1 MKIKNLNLLAGLL
14 LACAYTSQGF
24 AYNFIDYCGTT
35 PVRWSGSSKTMSA
48 ASASFPAGGDW
59 YNALQIAMSRVNDP
73 INFTLGF
80 VTGDTSVAIG
90 NGESEVWFSSD
101 PAHSPAVTYN
111 YTTCTGGAMI
121 TESDVVFYNGEP
133 YTFNMAT
140 SGLYGYGGGSRP
152 FQTTAVHE
160 LGHAINLHHV
170 NTEYN
175 IMGQDYYHLHAN
187 GGLGRSYLGEDAAD
201 GAIFLYG
208 SNGRQDLSLAHWK
221 WIGSSGQYSTHG
233 HTKLYSSSGAELP
246 SVLVAGESRFDVT
259 GGQAI
264 QVELTAENNGA
275 SSQSVQIGF
284 YLSTNN
290 AIATSDTLI
299 TTQSRTV
306 ARDNVDT
313 YRATIT
319 LPSGLPSGDYWVGAI
334 IDNNNAVGESAED
347 NNATYFPVRYTGG
360 GTGNTPPVAN
370 FSFAANGLS
379 VNFTDSS
386 TDADG
391 TIASR
396 SWSFGD
402 GTTSTAT
409 NPVKTYS
416 AAGTY
421 TVTLT
426 VTDDQGA
433 TGTRSQSVTVSTTP
447 PPTGT
452 LQNGVPKTGLSAAVS
467 QNLNFTMDVPAGAT
481 NLSFAMSGGSGD
493 ADMHVRFGSP
503 PTLTVYDCRPYTNGN
518 NETCNVSPAQAGR
531 YYVML
536 NAYSAFSGVTLTGSY
551 TTSGGNTPPVANFS
565 VSTSGLTAS
574 FTDSSTD
581 SNGTIA
587 SRAWD
592 FGDGT
597 TSTAAN
603 PTKTY
608 SAAGTYTVSLTV
620 TDNQGATNSSS
631 RSVTVSSTTPPTLPE
646 CTGSDTRQLGRN
658 CKRSNRSK
666 TAGNYDYMYMS
677 LPAGVQQL
685 KITVSGGSGNANLYV
700 STGTWATMTNY
711 QYSSTNA
718 GNSETLTI
726 AGPPSGYLY
735 ISLHAASAFSGVTIS
750 TEY

>member
-1 MKIKNLNLLAGLL
+1 MKIKQLLAGLL
-14 LACAYTSQGF
+14 LACAYASQSM
-24 AYNFIDYCGTT
+24 AYNFIDYCGST
-35 PVRWSGSSKTMSA
+35 PVRWTGSSKTFSA
-48 ASASFPAGGDW
+48 ASASFPTGGEW
-59 YNALQIAMSRVNDP
+59 YNALQVAMSRVNDP
-73 INFTLGF
+73 INFTIGF
-80 VTGDTSVAIG
+80 ATGDTSVAIG

-101 PAHSPAVTYN
+101 AAHSPAVTYN
-111 YTTCTGGAMI
+111 YTTCTGGSMI

-133 YTFNMAT
+133 YTSNMAT

-208 SNGRQDLSLAHWK
+208 ANGRQDLSLAHWK
-221 WIGSSGQYSTHG
+221 WVGSSGQYSTHG
-233 HTKLYSSSGAELP
+233 HTKLYSSGGAELP

-259 GGQAI
+259 AGQTI

-275 SSQSVQIGF
+275 SSQTAQIGF
-284 YLSTNN
+284 YLSTNS

-306 ARDNVDT
+306 TRDNVDT

-319 LPSGLPSGDYWVGAI
+319 LPSGLASGDYWLGAI
-334 IDNNNAVGESAED
+334 IDNNNAVAESAED

-360 GTGNTPPVAN
+360 GTVNQPPNAN
-370 FSFAANGLS
+370 FSYTVSGLNVS
-379 VNFTDSS
+379 FTDSS

-396 SWSFGD
+396 SWNFGD

-409 NPVKTYS
+409 NPTKTYS

-421 TVTLT
+421 TATLT
-426 VTDDQGA
+426 VTDNQGA
-433 TGTRSQSVTVSTTP
+433 TGTRSQSVTVGST

-452 LQNGVPKTGLSAAVS
+452 LQNGVPRTNLSATAG

-481 NLSFAMSGGSGD
+481 NLRFVLSGGSGD
-493 ADMHVRFGSP
+493 ADMHVRFGSA
-503 PTLTVYDCRPYTNGN
+503 PTLSAYDCRPYASGN
-518 NETCNVSPAQAGR
+518 NETCTFATPQAGR

-551 TTSGGNTPPVANFS
+551 TSGGGNTPPVANFTFTS
-565 VSTSGLTAS
+565 SGLTAS

-581 SNGTIA
+581 SDGTIA
-587 SRAWD
+587 SRSWG
-592 FGDGT
+592 FGDAT
-597 TSTAAN
+597 TSTATN
-603 PTKTY
+603 PTHTY
-608 SAAGTYTVSLTV
+608 AAAGTYTVTLTV
-620 TDNQGATNSSS
+620 TDNQGATNTTS
-631 RSVTVSSTTPPTLPE
+631 RSVTVSGGTTLPE
-646 CTGSDTRQLGRN
+646 CTASDTRQLARN
-658 CKRSNRSK
+658 CKRSNRSG
-666 TAGNYDYMYMS
+666 TAGNYNYMYIS
-677 LPAGVQQL
+677 LPAGVTQL
-685 KITVSGGSGNANLYV
+685 KITMSGGTGNADLYV
-700 STGTWATMTNY
+700 STSSWATTSNY
-711 QYSSTNA
+711 QYSSTTP
-718 GNSETLTI
+718 GNSDTLTI
-726 AGPPSGYLY
+726 PNPPSGYLY
-735 ISLHAASAFSGVTIS
+735 ISLHAAAAFSGVTIS

>member
-1 MKIKNLNLLAGLL
+1 MKIKNLLAGFS
-14 LACAYTSQGF
+14 LACIYASQSF
-24 AYNFIDYCGTT
+24 AYNFIDYCGST
-35 PVRWSGSSKTMSA
+35 PVRWSGSSKTLSA
-48 ASASFPAGGDW
+48 ASASFPSGGEW
-59 YNALQIAMSRVNDP
+59 YNSLQIAMSRINDP

-90 NGESEVWFSSD
+90 NGQSEVWFSSD
-101 PAHSPAVTYN
+101 PTYSPAVTYN
-111 YTTCTGGAMI
+111 YVTCTGGAML
-121 TESDVVFYNGEP
+121 TETDVVFYNGEP
-133 YTFNMAT
+133 YTTNMAT

-152 FQTTAVHE
+152 FQTTMVHE

-187 GGLGRSYLGEDAAD
+187 GGVGRSYLGEDAAD

-221 WIGSSGQYSTHG
+221 WVGSSGQYSTHG
-233 HTKLYSSSGAELP
+233 HTKLYNSGGTELP
-246 SVLVAGESRFDVT
+246 STLVAGESRFDVS
-259 GGQAI
+259 GGQTI

-275 SSQSVQIGF
+275 SSQSAQIGF

-306 ARDNVDT
+306 SRDNVDT

-319 LPSGLPSGDYWVGAI
+319 IPTGLASGDYWLGAI
-334 IDNNNAVGESAED
+334 IDNNNAVSESAED
-347 NNATYFPVRYTGG
+347 NNATYFPIRYTGG

-370 FSFAANGLS
+370 FTFAANGLTVS
-379 VNFTDSS
+379 FTDSS
-386 TDADG
+386 SDANG

-396 SWSFGD
+396 SWNFGD

-409 NPVKTYS
+409 SPSKTYS

-426 VTDDQGA
+426 VTDNEGA
-433 TGTRSQSVTVSTTP
+433 TGTRSQAVTVGSTP
-447 PPTGT
+447 PPASV
-452 LQNGVPKTGLSAAVS
+452 LQNGVPRGNLSAATG
-467 QNLNFTMDVPAGAT
+467 QALNFTMDVPAGAS
-481 NLSFAMSGGSGD
+481 NLSFAISGGSGD
-493 ADMHVRFGSP
+493 ADLHVRFGSA
-503 PTLTVYDCRPYTNGN
+503 PTLTAYDCRPYTSGN
-518 NETCNVSPAQAGR
+518 SEVCNISPVQAGR

-536 NAYSAFSGVTLTGSY
+536 NAYAAFSGVTLTGSY
-551 TTSGGNTPPVANFS
+551 TTGGGNTPPVAGFS
-565 VSTSGLTAS
+565 FTANGLTAS

-581 SNGTIA
+581 SDGTIA
-587 SRAWD
+587 SRSWD
-592 FGDGT
+592 FGDGSS
-597 TSTAAN
+597 STATN
-603 PTKTY
+603 PSRTY
-608 SAAGTYTVSLTV
+608 AAAGTYTVSLTV
-620 TDNQGATNSSS
+620 TDNQGATNSTS
-631 RSVTVSSTTPPTLPE
+631 RSVTVSSTTPTLPE
-646 CTGSDTRQLGRN
+646 CTGSDVRQLGQN

-666 TAGNYDYMYMS
+666 TTGNYDYMYVY

-685 KITVSGGSGNANLYV
+685 KITTSGGTGNANLYV
-700 STGTWATMTNY
+700 SSSSWATMTNY
-711 QYSSTNA
+711 QYSSVGA

-726 AGPPSGYLY
+726 PNPPSGYVY
-735 ISLHAASAFSGVTIS
+735 ISLHAATAFSGVTIS

>member
-1 MKIKNLNLLAGLL
+1 MKIKKLLAGIL
-14 LACAYTSQGF
+14 LACAYSSQSF
-24 AYNFIDYCGTT
+24 AYNFIDYCGST

-48 ASASFPAGGDW
+48 AAASFPAGGDW
-59 YNALQIAMSRVNDP
+59 YTGLQIAMSRVNDP

-101 PAHSPAVTYN
+101 PTYSPAVTYN
-111 YTTCTGGAMI
+111 YTTCSGGSYI

-133 YTFNMAT
+133 YTTNMAT

-152 FQTTAVHE
+152 FQTTMVHE

-201 GAIFLYG
+201 GAILLYG

-233 HTKLYSSSGAELP
+233 HTKLYSSSGVELP
-246 SVLVAGESRFDVT
+246 SAVVAGETRFNASA
-259 GGQAI
+259 GQTI

-275 SSQSVQIGF
+275 SAQNVQIGF

-299 TTQSRTV
+299 TTQSRTIT
-306 ARDNVDT
+306 RDNVDT

-319 LPSGLPSGDYWVGAI
+319 LPSGLPSGSYWIGAI
-334 IDNNNAVGESAED
+334 IDSTNAVSEYAED
-347 NNATYFPVRYTGG
+347 NNATYWPINYTGG
-360 GTGNTPPVAN
+360 GPANQPPVAN
-370 FSFAANGLS
+370 FGFATSGLT
-379 VNFTDSS
+379 VTFTDSS
-386 TDADG
+386 ADADG

-396 SWSFGD
+396 SWNFGD

-409 NPVKTYS
+409 NPTKTYG

-426 VTDDQGA
+426 VTDNQGA
-433 TGTRSQSVTVSTTP
+433 TGTRSQSVTVGSTP
-447 PPTGT
+447 PPTST
-452 LQNGVPKTGLSAAVS
+452 LQNGVPKTGLSAAVG
-467 QNLNFTMDVPAGAT
+467 QNLSFTLDVPAGAT
-481 NLSFAMSGGSGD
+481 NLSFVMSGGSGD
-493 ADMHVRFGSP
+493 ADLHVRFGTP

-518 NETCNVSPAQAGR
+518 NETCNIAPTQAGR

-536 NAYSAFSGVTLTGSY
+536 NAYAAFAGVSLVGSY
-551 TTSGGNTPPVANFS
+551 TAGSGNSPPVANFTFT
-565 VSTSGLTAS
+565 TSGLAAS

-581 SNGTIA
+581 SDGTIA
-587 SRAWD
+587 SRSWN

-597 TSTAAN
+597 TSTATN

-608 SAAGTYTVSLTV
+608 AAAGTYTVSLAV
-620 TDNQGATNSSS
+620 TDNQGATNSTTQ
-631 RSVTVSSTTPPTLPE
+631 SVAVTGGTPPTLPE
-646 CTGSDTRQLGRN
+646 CTASDARELGKN

-666 TAGNYDYMYMS
+666 TAGNYDYMYIY

-685 KITVSGGSGNANLYV
+685 KITTSGGAGNANLYV
-700 STGTWATMTNY
+700 STSSWATLSNY
-711 QYSSTNA
+711 QYSSTGS
-718 GNSETLTI
+718 GNSETLTVTSPP
-726 AGPPSGYLY
+726 AGYVY
-735 ISLHAASAFSGVTIS
+735 ISLHAATAFSGVTIS